1 MEGRLIPHP
10 YEYPAVPHERRH
22 GPSGWNDYQ
31 KYRPW
36 LRDEFTFRCVY
47 CLDREVW
54 RDMRGK
60 MHIDHFQPR
69 SLKEELTYEYSNLLY
84 LCPACN
90 SLKRASLLPDP
101 CAIALGDC
109 LRVHK
114 DGRIEAINDNEH
126 GRLLIDNLAL
136 DVSNA
141 RNRRRIII
149 GTILSFAESN
159 WAMFVEWMPTRP
171 IYQISPSNKTY
182 HLRIRSQRAS
192 LRATLKSNDVA
203 NCLKCTEALARR
215 A

>member
-159 WAMFVEWMPTRP
+159 WAMFVEWMRYPTDLP
-171 IYQISPSNKTY
+171 DLTEQQNIPPSNSKPEG
-182 HLRIRSQRAS
+182 
-192 LRATLKSNDVA
+192 VA
-203 NCLKCTEALARR
+203 QSYAEIKRR
-215 A
+215 GELPEVY